1 MERGGGAARAADA
14 DAGQPRTA
22 RAPGTEFRSGFGR
35 HSYPSLGPIALTYPL
50 ADFLPFIEGPPLP
63 TPGLKTWG
71 FFWHVLRQVAPMAR
85 ARGTAATN
93 PPCRSLLR
101 PQSAPRRRAA
111 TPSAALRLR
120 RFPPDLGLGREN
132 RRDFRGHVT
141 IRVPRHGAGPN
152 QKEKLDACVVVCL
165 DGCDGPVSFG
175 LWLQHSA
182 AEGRGREGRLVGSGQ
197 PVSAAGRSHPEPRR
211 DGEGLRGSGA
221 TGAGR
226 GDRGTRQGRLHP
238 GDAGGAQQSG
248 TLSEVP

>member
-71 FFWHVLRQVAPMAR
+71 FFWPRCARLRRWTRRPAARQPPTPHVVASCVLSR
-85 ARGTAATN
+85 ASRPAA
-93 PPCRSLLR
+93 P
-101 PQSAPRRRAA
+101 
-111 TPSAALRLR
+111 PSAALRLR
-120 RFPPDLGLGREN
+120 RSPPDLGLGREN

-141 IRVPRHGAGPN
+141 IHVPRHGAGPN
-152 QKEKLDACVVVCL
+152 QKEKFDACVVVCL

-197 PVSAAGRSHPEPRR
+197 PVSATGRSHPEPRR
-211 DGEGLRGSGA
+211 IR
-221 TGAGR
+221 
-226 GDRGTRQGRLHP
+226 
-238 GDAGGAQQSG
+238 
-248 TLSEVP
+248 